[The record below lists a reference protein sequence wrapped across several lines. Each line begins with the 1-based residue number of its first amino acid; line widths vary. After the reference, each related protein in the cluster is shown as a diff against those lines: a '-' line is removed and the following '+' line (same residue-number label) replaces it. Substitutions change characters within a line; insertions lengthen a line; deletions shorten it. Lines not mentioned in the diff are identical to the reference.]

1 MAKLKLGS
9 SGRAVKKLQSMLNQV
24 GYQLSEDGKFGEGVE
39 AAVKDFQEIHGLTPD
54 GVVARQTKVM
64 LKRLRRKMR
73 KQGKSSH
80 SDERMHTELA
90 PLLEPHIEDMEF
102 DAELVL
108 EPLSAQDTE
117 PFANQHFKTLSE
129 GRAFYQ
135 TLQGIDMPS
144 KKKAS
149 LLAEFRKK
157 VILDVYG
164 WSPKESETQKIRQA
178 LDQNSWLLPEGRDIY
193 FYYITDNP
201 NFFKG
206 GVKQGGTYYA
216 YTVSNK
222 GEGAYHLKVF
232 AVRNNRSNLVY
243 SSSIATRKGAGVLEA
258 SIYKAENKGY
268 RWLEHKSDYFKAVL
282 KDGQANIEPSAVG
295 GMSSYKRGSSSAHT
309 TQEERGLTEKNLI
322 RTALK
327 CFISEYSGVLA

>member
-9 SGRAVKKLQSMLNQV
+9 SGRSVKKLQAMLNEV
-24 GYQLSEDGKFGEGVE
+24 GYQLAEDGKFGDALDG
-39 AAVKDFQEIHGLTPD
+39 AVKDFQETHDLTPD
-54 GVVARQTKVM
+54 GVVDRQTKVM

-73 KQGKSSH
+73 KEKSSP
-80 SDERMHTELA
+80 SDKRMHTELA

-108 EPLSAQDTE
+108 EPLSPQDTE

-135 TLQGIDMPS
+135 TLQGMDIPS

-149 LLAEFRKK
+149 VLAQFRKK

-164 WSPKESETQKIRQA
+164 LSPKESETQKIRQA

-222 GEGAYHLKVF
+222 GEGTYHLKIF

-243 SSSIATRKGAGVLEA
+243 SSSITTRKGTGALEA
-258 SIYKAENKGY
+258 DIYKAENKGY
-268 RWLEHKSDYFKAVL
+268 RWLEHKGDYFKAIL
-282 KDGQANIEPSAVG
+282 KNGQAHIEPSAVG
-295 GMSSYKRGSSSAHT
+295 GMSNYKQGSSSSHT
-309 TQEERGLTEKNLI
+309 AQEESGLTEKNLI